1 MSGAS
6 ASLRPMIVSVDG
18 VAKLPSVEDEA
29 RFWSMVEAAW
39 ERLGPEPAALRR
51 ALRERDPAAGDV
63 DPYAIDEWFSPFL
76 DQLRALA
83 AELPSEELTAL
94 DRVVERKLY
103 DLDRADIHA
112 VTDGSDDGFLY
123 ARGHIVAL
131 GREFYEAVGADPAL
145 AVPDGECESICYL
158 FAHLHDK
165 LFGDWPRT
173 GSGISRES
181 FSNPAGWR
189 E

>member
-1 MSGAS
+1 MSIS
-6 ASLRPMIVSVDG
+6 ADG
-18 VAKLPSVEDEA
+18 VAELPSVEDEA
-29 RFWSMVEAAW
+29 RFWSLVETAW
-39 ERLGPEPAALRR
+39 ERLGPGPAALRR

-63 DPYAIDEWFSPFL
+63 DPDSVAEWFAPFL
-76 DQLRALA
+76 DNLRALGA
-83 AELPSEELTAL
+83 DLSSEELTGL
-94 DRVVERKLY
+94 DRVVERKLHEI
-103 DLDRADIHA
+103 DRADIHA

-131 GREFYEAVGADPAL
+131 GREYYEAVRANPAL
-145 AVPDGECESICYL
+145 AVPDGSCESICYL

-181 FSNPAGWR
+181 FSNPEGWR
-189 E
+189 G

>member
-1 MSGAS
+1 MPP
-6 ASLRPMIVSVDG
+6 ASLRLMSVSVDG
-18 VAKLPSVEDEA
+18 VAKLPGVEDEA
-29 RFWSMVEAAW
+29 RFWAMVEAAW

-63 DPYAIDEWFSPFL
+63 DPDALDEWLDPFV

-83 AELPSEELTAL
+83 ADLSSEELTAL

-131 GREFYEAVGADPAL
+131 GREFYEAVRANPDL
-145 AVPDGECESICYL
+145 AVTDAECESICYL

-165 LFGDWPRT
+165 LFGDWPHT

-181 FSNPAGWR
+181 FGNADGWR